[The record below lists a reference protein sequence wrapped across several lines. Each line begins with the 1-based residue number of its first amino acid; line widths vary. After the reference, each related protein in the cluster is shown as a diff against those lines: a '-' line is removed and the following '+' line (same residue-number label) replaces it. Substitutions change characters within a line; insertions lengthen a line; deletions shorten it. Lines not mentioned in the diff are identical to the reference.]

1 MSLKATFGLDG
12 FDLAIH
18 AAVTGIMLVWI
29 VATNHTEDAII
40 GCSMASTASLVLLAV
55 RRRLALR
62 RAENM
67 GLASGELAAER
78 LAELERRVAEL
89 EFQEVRMVELEERLD
104 FAERLLAT
112 GEKSAKELPRFATGG
127 ESPKEPSQAK
137 EPR

>member
-1 MSLKATFGLDG
+1 VSLKTTFGLDG
-12 FDLAIH
+12 FDLTIH

-29 VATNHTEDAII
+29 AATNRTEDAII
-40 GCSMASTASLVLLAV
+40 GCSMASTASLVLLAI

-67 GLASGELAAER
+67 GLVSGELAAER

-112 GEKSAKELPRFATGG
+112 GEKSAKELP
-127 ESPKEPSQAK
+127 QAK
-137 EPR
+137 ELPR

>member
-1 MSLKATFGLDG
+1 VSLKTTFGLDG

-18 AAVTGIMLVWI
+18 AAVTCILIFWI
-29 VATNHTEDAII
+29 VAVNREEDAVIFSSMV
-40 GCSMASTASLVLLAV
+40 GCSSLVLLAV

-112 GEKSAKELPRFATGG
+112 GEKSAKELPASAERQAIPR
-127 ESPKEPSQAK
+127 ESAP
-137 EPR
+137 